1 MPVRMELEVAN
12 EPIPHVYFP
21 SSAITSIVAGA
32 GEERIEVGLVGRD
45 GMTGINIVLG
55 ADTTPH
61 ECFVQIA
68 GDGHRIAVPEI
79 RSALEEDPAVRR
91 HFLLYAR
98 SFMLQTAQT
107 ALANGRC
114 TIEERLARWLLMS
127 QDRLDGNDVPL
138 THEFLS
144 LMLGVRRPGVTVA
157 LQSLEAAKLIRNT
170 RGCVTILNRSK
181 LVDIAGT
188 AYSTPVSYH

>member
-1 MPVRMELEVAN
+1 
-12 EPIPHVYFP
+12 
-21 SSAITSIVAGA
+21 
-32 GEERIEVGLVGRD
+32 
-45 GMTGINIVLG
+45 
-55 ADTTPH
+55 
-61 ECFVQIA
+61 
-68 GDGHRIAVPEI
+68 
-79 RSALEEDPAVRR
+79 
-91 HFLLYAR
+91 
-98 SFMLQTAQT
+98 
-107 ALANGRC
+107 
-114 TIEERLARWLLMS
+114 MS